1 MVLQLGVK
9 LLLCFVMNT
18 CEQLPVL
25 IVSLFAHPTTLPSLI
40 SKIAAFGPKT
50 IYRPL
55 TSTRIEGFEF
65 AFDLEM
71 RNENL
76 AAPSEIRK

>member
-1 MVLQLGVK
+1 
-9 LLLCFVMNT
+9 MNT

-25 IVSLFAHPTTLPSLI
+25 IVSLFAHSTTLPSLI

-55 TSTRIEGFEF
+55 TSMRIEDSEF
-65 AFDLEM
+65 VFGLEM

-76 AAPSEIRK
+76 AASSEIRK